1 MKSKLVSSLLIVF
14 LLSTA
19 FLAACAPASPG
30 ELSSATTQLT
40 PTRTLEATYTPV
52 IASGS
57 LRSGTITV
65 SPTVE
70 PTDEGPLVI
79 DFPTPSSNSLPAWRP
94 PLQPVPWALGPHD
107 HFYFVRAI
115 SVDEVNWPLADYR
128 YGYIFPG
135 GDAIHTGIDIDAPT
149 GTPIHA
155 TAGGRVTW
163 VGFGLMSGTYD
174 SSDPYGQAVVIR
186 HEFGFNGRRLIT
198 VYAHMEETNVVVG
211 QTVEVG
217 DILGWVGNT
226 GNTTGPHLHFE
237 VRLENLNGGFT
248 TRNPELWIT
257 PPAGYGLLVGRM
269 MNSNGSLLSSMAVAV
284 QDRYGNLWNINT
296 YAPQV
301 VTGDD
306 YYRENMVLGDL
317 PEGTYWIS
325 FDYNEE
331 RIVQRV
337 EIHNGAIT
345 YFTFQ
350 GIYGFSFDLPP
361 DGDIDTWLVT
371 PIP

>member
-1 MKSKLVSSLLIVF
+1 MKSKVSSLLLIFF
-14 LLSTA
+14 LVSST
-19 FLAACAPASPG
+19 FLAACSVT
-30 ELSSATTQLT
+30 SSQEPSSTFTPS
-40 PTRTLEATYTPV
+40 PTRTLESTYTPV
-52 IASGS
+52 LVSSAS
-57 LRSGTITV
+57 RSGTVTV
-65 SPTVE
+65 SPTPE
-70 PTDEGPLVI
+70 PTNEGPLEI
-79 DFPTPSSNSLPAWRP
+79 DFPTPEADTLPDWRP
-94 PLQPVPWALGPHD
+94 PLQPAPWALGPHD

-135 GDAIHTGIDIDAPT
+135 GDAIHTGIDIDAQT

-155 TAGGRVTW
+155 AASGRVTW
-163 VGFGLMSGTYD
+163 VGYGLMSGTYD

-186 HEFGFNGRRLIT
+186 HNFGFNGRRMIT

-211 QTVEVG
+211 QTVHEG

-237 VRLENLNGGFT
+237 VRLENLTGGFT

-257 PPAGYGLLVGRM
+257 PPSGYGLLVGRL
-269 MNSNGSLLSSMAVAV
+269 MNSNGSLLSSMGIAV
-284 QDRYGNLWNINT
+284 QDQRGYLWNVNT
-296 YAPQV
+296 YAPRV
-301 VTGDD
+301 VTSDD

-317 PEGTYWIS
+317 PAGIYWIS

-331 RIVQRV
+331 HIVQRV

-361 DGDIDTWLVT
+361 DSDIDTWLIT
-371 PIP
+371 PMP